1 MLLSRIF
8 PINFVVYQNHLSCLV
23 VPLSSFEF
31 LEEEKNRLAFDP
43 FYSSELNP
51 RTPRFDIFS
60 LTINGWVTTFF
71 FFVRFHRLKW
81 GICNLICTVDL
92 IATLCNLH
100 ARLFLNFLYTLFQ
113 KSFVFVFVYVWFWN
127 LSARFLFKKL
137 YHWSHWF
144 EIWRKLAF
152 IEMIWRLLSLL
163 DSGAIPWEL
172 INNFSVLVNINNPIK
187 VQS

>member
-81 GICNLICTVDL
+81 GTCNLICTAD
-92 IATLCNLH
+92 
-100 ARLFLNFLYTLFQ
+100 
-113 KSFVFVFVYVWFWN
+113 
-127 LSARFLFKKL
+127 
-137 YHWSHWF
+137 F
-144 EIWRKLAF
+144 EIIFEFSVHTFSKIICVCFCLCLVLKFECA
-152 IEMIWRLLSLL
+152 LSLQEVISL
-163 DSGAIPWEL
+163 
-172 INNFSVLVNINNPIK
+172 VLLVWNMEKIGVYLNDMTT
-187 VQS
+187 